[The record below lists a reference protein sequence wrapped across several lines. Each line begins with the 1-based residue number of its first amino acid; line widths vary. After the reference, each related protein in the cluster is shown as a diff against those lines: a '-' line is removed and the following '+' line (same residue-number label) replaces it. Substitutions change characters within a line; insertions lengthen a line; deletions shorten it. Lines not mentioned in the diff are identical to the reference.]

1 MHDCKIP
8 NTVLNRDVDIKKY
21 VEKLEELEK
30 EFESYKKLNE
40 ESGNQKSAQ

>member
-8 NTVLNRDVDIKKY
+8 ANTKSRDVDIKKY

-30 EFESYKKLNE
+30 EFETCEQIVK
-40 ESGNQKSAQ
+40 ESTG